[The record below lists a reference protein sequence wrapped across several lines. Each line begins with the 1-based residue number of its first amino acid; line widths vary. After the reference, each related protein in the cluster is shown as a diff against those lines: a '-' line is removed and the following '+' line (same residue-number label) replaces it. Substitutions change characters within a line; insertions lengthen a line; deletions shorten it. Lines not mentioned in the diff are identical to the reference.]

1 MARSIASSDDGQ
13 TSRRLL
19 KKVEMPTSNASFVS
33 IGSDYAQADRNQTH
47 AHFFNGIDPLTDL
60 VKSVAFRADLAV
72 IG

>member
-33 IGSDYAQADRNQTH
+33 IGSDYAGPAVPVTSSTS
-47 AHFFNGIDPLTDL
+47 PLPPRT
-60 VKSVAFRADLAV
+60 S
-72 IG
+72 GSSPS